1 MVDPP
6 GTTRA
11 VREPTSADLAVA
23 WQVVRDILP
32 PTPLVSSSVAPDSF
46 LKLETFQPIGAFK
59 VRGALAA
66 ISALEEGRR
75 VVTASAGNHGLGV
88 AWAAARLGRSATVVL
103 PERASPAKVA
113 ALRAYPVELIEH
125 GAGYDDAEAYALEL
139 GARDCAAF
147 VSPYNDPFVIA
158 GQGTIGLE
166 LDHQSDGELTV
177 VASVGGGGL
186 LSGLALWARTRR
198 RGSSRRRGVE
208 CDRHGLGGDRSRPD
222 RTRDDRSHDRR
233 RPFREPRAGIGH
245 PRHACRC
252 PARVR

>member
-1 MVDPP
+1 MAGRARDPP
-6 GTTRA
+6 AHPARA
-11 VREPTSADLAVA
+11 ELRSL
-23 WQVVRDILP
+23 
-32 PTPLVSSSVAPDSF
+32 PDSF

-88 AWAAARLGRSATVVL
+88 AWAAARLGRSATVVV

-139 GARDCAAF
+139 GARDGAAF

-166 LDHQSDGELTV
+166 LDHQTDGELTV

-186 LSGLALWARTRR
+186 LSGLQLWARTRE
-198 RGSSRRRGVE
+198 GIHLAGVE
-208 CDRHGLGGDRSRPD
+208 SSESGTVSAAIAAGRIEHDA
-222 RTRDDRSHDRR
+222 DRSHDRR
-233 RPFREPRAGIGH
+233 RAFREPRAGIGH
-245 PRHACRC
+245 PGDACRC